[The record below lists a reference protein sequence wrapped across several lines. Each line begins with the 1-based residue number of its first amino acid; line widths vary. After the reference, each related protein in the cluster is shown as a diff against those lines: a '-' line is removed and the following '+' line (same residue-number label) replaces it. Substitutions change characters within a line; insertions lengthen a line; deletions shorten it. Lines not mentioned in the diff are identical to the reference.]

1 MRFTV
6 SLLLMADWM
15 TVVVPF
21 TAGSTR
27 SLCGSSTLIITA
39 QPLRTLCRRQGL
51 RARLRRHRGAPLAIG
66 MA

>member
-21 TAGSTR
+21 TAGST
-27 SLCGSSTLIITA
+27 SCLCGSSALDNI
-39 QPLRTLCRRQGL
+39 
-51 RARLRRHRGAPLAIG
+51 
-66 MA
+66 